1 MEREVVGHP
10 DWPRCWAVSLGLWDY
25 ARAWDLQA
33 ALVRARLH
41 GDVPDLLLLVE
52 HPHVYTVGRG
62 GDERH
67 VLWDAAQRET
77 KGVTVYHVDRGGDVT
92 YHGPGQVVGYPIV
105 SLRDRGLDPHRYL
118 RDLEEVL
125 IRALADYG
133 IQGKRVPGMTGV
145 WVDNAKV
152 AAIGVKFTRAV
163 TSHGFAL
170 NVNTD
175 LSYFLGIVP
184 CGLTNRAVTS
194 MQELLGRSV
203 DVAEVHAA
211 LIRHFADVFQRAVET
226 RPIEALSQWLGAGQD
241 ETVWNGSVLTP
252 DSSDPN
258 DGRREAVRQLL

>member
-1 MEREVVGHP
+1 MREQGEVRAER
-10 DWPRCWAVSLGLWDY
+10 PRCLAVDLGRWDY
-25 ARAWDLQA
+25 GRAWELQA
-33 ALVRARLH
+33 ALVRARIA
-41 GDVPDLLLLVE
+41 GDVPDLFLLVE

-62 GDERH
+62 GDGRH
-67 VLWDAAQRET
+67 ILWDEATMKA

-92 YHGPGQVVGYPIV
+92 YHGPGQAVGYPIV

-118 RDLEEVL
+118 RDIEEVL
-125 IRALADYG
+125 IRTLADYG
-133 IQGKRVPGMTGV
+133 IQGQRVPGMTGV

-194 MQELLGRSV
+194 MQALLGRPV
-203 DVAEVHAA
+203 DMREVHAA
-211 LIRHFADVFQRAVET
+211 LARHFAHVFDRVVEWWPSERLAPWMPPAAV
-226 RPIEALSQWLGAGQD
+226 PAGSA
-241 ETVWNGSVLTP
+241 T
-252 DSSDPN
+252 
-258 DGRREAVRQLL
+258 

>member
-1 MEREVVGHP
+1 VPREVVGHP
-10 DWPRCWAVSLGLWDY
+10 EWPPCWAVNLGLWDY

-33 ALVRARLH
+33 VLVRARLK
-41 GDVPDLLLLVE
+41 GEVPDLLLFVE

-62 GDERH
+62 GDGRH
-67 VLWDAAQRET
+67 ILWDAAQRQA
-77 KGVTVYHVDRGGDVT
+77 KGVAVYHVDRGGDVT
-92 YHGPGQVVGYPIV
+92 YHGPGQAVGYPIV

-125 IRALADYG
+125 IRTLGDYG
-133 IQGKRVPGMTGV
+133 IKGRRVPGMTGV
-145 WVDNAKV
+145 WVDNAKI

-194 MQELLGRSV
+194 MQELLGRRV
-203 DVAEVHAA
+203 DMAEVHVA
-211 LIRHFADVFQRAVET
+211 LTYHFAHVFQRAVAT
-226 RPIEALSQWLGAGQD
+226 QPADALSPWLAMAEGAASASAPAEG
-241 ETVWNGSVLTP
+241 
-252 DSSDPN
+252 DPHKA
-258 DGRREAVRQLL
+258 RPEAARQLQ